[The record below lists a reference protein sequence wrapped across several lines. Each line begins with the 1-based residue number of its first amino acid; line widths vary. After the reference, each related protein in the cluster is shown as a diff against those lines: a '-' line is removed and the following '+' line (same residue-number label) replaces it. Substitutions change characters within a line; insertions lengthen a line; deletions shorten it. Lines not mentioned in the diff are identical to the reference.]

1 MPPLLLVIS
10 TSTDYLELYNRATA
24 ITLLRLVLGVFL
36 P

>member
-10 TSTDYLELYNRATA
+10 TSTDYLERYNRANATA
-24 ITLLRLVLGVFL
+24 LLRLVLGVFL